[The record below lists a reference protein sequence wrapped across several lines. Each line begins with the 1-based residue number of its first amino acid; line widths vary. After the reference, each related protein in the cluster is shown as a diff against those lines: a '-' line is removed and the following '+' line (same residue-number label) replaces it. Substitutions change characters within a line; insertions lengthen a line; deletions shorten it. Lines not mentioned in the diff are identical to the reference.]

1 MIFECTLVRGPN
13 AASPQPPEELTIIAF
28 GGMPGLELQRQLQ
41 EARGVGPLSV
51 AGEDLSALTVG
62 HPPLVAGA
70 VLVDGHC
77 PIEKSD
83 SPATPLLLLSHTGP
97 GAGSVF
103 ALQRGHHHIGR
114 GDVDIRIPDPG
125 MSREHAVLEVS
136 STALSV
142 TDTGSRNS
150 VLVDGERVREKTV
163 TSSSEIRC
171 GNTTFTIV
179 TPNSST
185 PGIHADAG
193 RSVELPLEVQRQTGS
208 LNRWPVAVA
217 AGLPLVAGV
226 GLALATGMWMFLG
239 FTAVSALGLLVP
251 IITGRKGRREFRLAV
266 ATAALQDAQRRRRC
280 SPSAAEIIVATM
292 APAAGLVLNPPAP
305 PTLPGPV
312 AGSPDASSPRTA
324 TGSGT
329 CVRLGTAPT
338 LANVR
343 LVPADPHFCP
353 PAIGAMPVTLGV
365 HPATVALHG
374 QAEHVDALIRFV
386 IMQLSSFPGSSATP
400 IILLGPIGRLPLSAR
415 FLPHLTLATND
426 AAATAALRRSKGNN
440 NGRLIVLNDSPG
452 GDECNTKLLDAALE
466 ASWQVLRHSGHYPGP
481 NGVAIEI
488 GQSGTSAN
496 LKVPG
501 GLQEFIPDLVPLK
514 AFEQFCRTMASIP
527 HREGPAEDAIPESCS
542 LNDLLPGG
550 PRGILRRWVGGNGP
564 NELQAI
570 LGQGQDGPLT
580 FNFHIDGPHLLVA
593 GTTGSG
599 KSELLRTIVASMALN
614 HSPDQV
620 TFLFVDFKGG
630 SGLRPLRGLP
640 HCVGLLT
647 DLGSHH
653 LDRVLTSLRGEI
665 RRREELFA
673 DAGTSDLAAYQRS
686 AAATGAAIPHLVLVV
701 DEFRMLVDEAPGA
714 LRELMRV
721 AAIGRS
727 LGIHLVMATQ
737 RPQGALTADIRAN
750 VTSSIALRVQSDAE
764 SMDII
769 NSKAAASIGV
779 GVPGR
784 AYLVRAT
791 GNPEEFQTASL
802 AVPATV
808 SRAPEAA
815 IVQSAVGALHSPQD
829 KQPMIG
835 KSTAQ
840 SETRAE
846 AVVSATRTA
855 WRSLERA
862 DPRQPVAPPLPVS
875 IGWNEDLSA
884 FGMAGKDVEDAPD
897 GSMTPV
903 GPLGI
908 VDRPEQQS
916 VEALQWSPSD
926 HGHFAMIGSSSSG
939 MHECFKAASAML
951 AAHGIPPHLYILDS
965 VGMLGKLRP
974 DGSYGATLGLH
985 QLALAVRVLERLAE
999 EMARRRGAGEDVS
1012 TRPRLV
1018 LVVTGFC
1025 SWAAALRSGRFAW
1038 AEDLLRDIVRDGTP
1052 LGITVLISGE
1062 RELVSSRFFAAIPNR
1077 AFFPTGATEE
1087 SRYHWPRL
1095 PEVESVPGRAVAMGG
1110 FVQGATTVVH
1120 FRTAPIRTE
1129 PSRNDW
1135 PFVDLQPSSEPPF
1148 RVRPLPEY
1156 LSTSAFVAAMAAV
1169 PGPSGRSPGSA
1180 QSGSNRIARE
1190 DEDCAT
1196 SPDSIPLWIGLGGDE
1211 SVPVSFPLGRRGVSI
1226 IIGGHGSGK
1235 TSVLTSL
1242 MALNSQVPW
1251 IFPAAGTTTGAFWAS
1266 VARSATTGSLDPA
1279 SILCVDDADLL
1290 DPEGRAALAALAGR
1304 TRGMIMTATTGPA
1317 LLQRLPL
1324 AAEVQANGKGLI
1336 LAPRTPLD
1344 GDILGVRLEIENPPR
1359 AGRGVIVRGNRAV
1372 QVQVAFITDSM
1383 THIRSI
1389 ENQGGIR

>member
-1 MIFECTLVRGPN
+1 MIFECTLVRGPK
-13 AASPQPPEELTIIAF
+13 AGSPEPPEELTITAF
-28 GGMPGLELQRQLQ
+28 GGMPGSELQRQLQ

-77 PIEKSD
+77 PAEKSD
-83 SPATPLLLLSHTGP
+83 SPATPLLLLAHTGP

-103 ALQRGHHHIGR
+103 ALQRGYHHLGR
-114 GDVDIRIPDPG
+114 GAVDIRIPDPG

-163 TSSSEIRC
+163 TSSSRIRC

-179 TPNSST
+179 TSNSST

-193 RSVELPLEVQRQTGS
+193 RSVQVPLEVQRQTSS
-208 LNRWPVAVA
+208 LNRWSVAVA

-239 FTAVSALGLLVP
+239 FAAVSALSLLVP
-251 IITGRKGRREFRLAV
+251 MISGRKGRREFRLAV
-266 ATAALQDAQRRRRC
+266 ATAALQDAERRRRC
-280 SPSAAEIIVATM
+280 SPSAAEIIVATL
-292 APAAGLVLNPPAP
+292 APAAGLVLKPTAP
-305 PTLPGPV
+305 LTLPVPG
-312 AGSPDASSPRTA
+312 AGSPDASRQGTDA
-324 TGSGT
+324 GSGT
-329 CVRLGTAPT
+329 WVRLGTAPT

-343 LVPADPHFCP
+343 LVPADPHFRP
-353 PAIGAMPVTLGV
+353 PAIGAMPVTLGL
-365 HPATVALHG
+365 HPAIVALHG
-374 QAEHVDALIRFV
+374 QTEHVDALIRFIV
-386 IMQLSSFPGSSATP
+386 MQLASFPGSSSTP
-400 IILLGPIGRLPLSAR
+400 IVFLGPIGRLPLSAR
-415 FLPHLTLATND
+415 FLPYLTLATND
-426 AAATAALRRSKGNN
+426 AAATAALRRLKGTN
-440 NGRLIVLNDSPG
+440 NGRLIVLDDSPG
-452 GDECNTKLLDAALE
+452 GDDRHAKLLDAALE
-466 ASWQVLRHSGHYPGP
+466 ASWQVLRHSGSYAGP
-481 NGVAIEI
+481 TGVAIEI
-488 GQSGTSAN
+488 GQSGTSAV
-496 LKVPG
+496 LQVPG
-501 GLQEFIPDLVPLK
+501 GRQEFIPDMVPLK
-514 AFEQFCRTMASIP
+514 AFEQFCRTVASNP
-527 HREGPAEDAIPESCS
+527 HREAAADDGIPGSCS
-542 LNDLLPGG
+542 LSDLLPDG
-550 PRGILRRWVGGNGP
+550 PRGILRRWVGDNGP

-580 FNFHIDGPHLLVA
+580 FDFHVDGPHLLVA
-593 GTTGSG
+593 GTTGAG

-630 SGLRPLRGLP
+630 SGLRPLLGLP

-673 DAGTSDLAAYQRS
+673 DAGTSDLVAYQRS
-686 AAATGAAIPHLVLVV
+686 PAATVTAIPHLVLVV

-779 GVPGR
+779 DVPGR

-808 SRAPEAA
+808 SRWAPGAA
-815 IVQSAVGALHSPQD
+815 IVQSAFAALHPPQD
-829 KQPMIG
+829 KQPMVG

-840 SETRAE
+840 AEARAE
-846 AVVSATRTA
+846 AVVSATRTV
-855 WRSLERA
+855 WRCLGRA
-862 DPRQPVAPPLPVS
+862 DPRRPVAPLLPAS
-875 IGWNEDLSA
+875 IAWNEDLSA
-884 FGMAGKDVEDAPD
+884 FGVAGKDVEDVPD
-897 GSMTPV
+897 ASMAAV

-916 VEALQWSPSD
+916 VEALQWSPTD
-926 HGHFAMIGSSSSG
+926 HGHFALIGSSSSG

-951 AAHGIPPHLYILDS
+951 AAHGTPPHLYILDS
-965 VGMLGKLRP
+965 TGMLGKPLQG
-974 DGSYGATLGLH
+974 GSYGATLGLH
-985 QLALAVRVLERLAE
+985 QLALAVRVLERLTE
-999 EMARRRGAGEDVS
+999 EMARRRAEGQDVS
-1012 TRPRLV
+1012 TSPRLV
-1018 LVVTGFC
+1018 LVVTGWC

-1038 AEDLLRDIVRDGTP
+1038 AEDLLRDIIRDGTP
-1052 LGITVLISGE
+1052 LGVTVLISGE
-1062 RELVSSRFFAAIPNR
+1062 RELVSSRFFSAIPNR

-1110 FVQGATTVVH
+1110 FVQGAATVVH
-1120 FRTAPIRTE
+1120 FRTAPSGT
-1129 PSRNDW
+1129 DW

-1148 RVRPLPEY
+1148 RVRPLPES
-1156 LSTSAFVAAMAAV
+1156 LSTSEFDVAMAEDLD
-1169 PGPSGRSPGSA
+1169 SG
-1180 QSGSNRIARE
+1180 I
-1190 DEDCAT
+1190 

-1211 SVPVSFPLGRRGVSI
+1211 SVPISFPLGPRGVSI
-1226 IIGGHGSGK
+1226 VIGGHGSGK
-1235 TSVLTSL
+1235 TSVLASLTSL
-1242 MALNSQVPW
+1242 NPQVPW
-1251 IFPAAGTTTGAFWAS
+1251 VFPGVGTTAGAFWAT
-1266 VARSATTGSLDPA
+1266 VARSATAGSLDPA

-1304 TRGMIMTATTGPA
+1304 TRGVIMTAMSGPA

-1324 AAEVQANGKGLI
+1324 AGEVQANGMGLI

-1344 GDILGVRLEIENPPR
+1344 GDILGVRLETENSPR
-1359 AGRGVIVRGNRAV
+1359 AGRGVIVRGNRVV
-1372 QVQVAFITDSM
+1372 QLQVAFTSDSA
-1383 THIRSI
+1383 TNISTIGSHGSVR
-1389 ENQGGIR
+1389 

>member
-1 MIFECTLVRGPN
+1 MNFECTLVRGPN
-13 AASPQPPEELTIIAF
+13 AASLEPPEELTITVD
-28 GGMPGLELQRQLQ
+28 GGMPGSELQRQLHK
-41 EARGVGPLSV
+41 ARGVGPLSV
-51 AGEDLSALTVG
+51 AGEDLSTLTVG

-70 VLVDGHC
+70 VLVDGHR
-77 PIEKSD
+77 PAEKSD
-83 SPATPLLLLSHTGP
+83 SPAMPLLLLAHTGP
-97 GAGSVF
+97 GAGTVF

-125 MSREHAVLEVS
+125 MSREHAVLRVS
-136 STALSV
+136 STALSI
-142 TDTGSRNS
+142 TDTGSRNW

-163 TSSSEIRC
+163 TSSSRIRC
-171 GNTTFTIV
+171 GNTSFTIV
-179 TPNSST
+179 TPKSST

-193 RSVELPLEVQRQTGS
+193 RSVEVPLEVQRQAGS
-208 LNRWPVAVA
+208 LNRWSVAVA

-239 FTAVSALGLLVP
+239 FTAVSALSLLVP
-251 IITGRKGRREFRLAV
+251 MITGRKGRREFRLAV
-266 ATAALQDAQRRRRC
+266 ATAALQDAERRRRC
-280 SPSAAEIIVATM
+280 SPSAAEIIVATL
-292 APAAGLVLNPPAP
+292 APAAGLVLNPQAP
-305 PTLPGPV
+305 LALPRPG
-312 AGSPDASSPRTA
+312 AGSPVASRQGTA
-324 TGSGT
+324 AGPETW
-329 CVRLGTAPT
+329 VRLGTAPT

-343 LVPADPHFCP
+343 PVPADPHFRP
-353 PAIGAMPVTLGV
+353 PAIGSMPVTLGL
-365 HPATVALHG
+365 HPGIVELHG
-374 QAEHVDALIRFV
+374 QTEHVDALIRFIV
-386 IMQLSSFPGSSATP
+386 MQLASFPGSSAKP

-415 FLPHLTLATND
+415 FLPYLTLATNQ
-426 AAATAALRRSKGNN
+426 AAATAALRRSKGTN
-440 NGRLIVLNDSPG
+440 NGRLVVLDDPSG
-452 GDECNTKLLDAALE
+452 GDDGNTKLLDAALE
-466 ASWQVLRHSGHYPGP
+466 ASWQVLRHSGPYAGP
-481 NGVAIEI
+481 TGVVIEI
-488 GQSGTSAN
+488 GQSGTSAV
-496 LKVPG
+496 LQFPG
-501 GLQEFIPDLVPLK
+501 GLQEFIPDMVPLK
-514 AFEQFCRTMASIP
+514 AFDQFCRTVASTP
-527 HREGPAEDAIPESCS
+527 HREGPADDGIPGFCS

-550 PRGILRRWVGGNGP
+550 PRGILRRWVGENGS

-580 FNFHIDGPHLLVA
+580 FDFHVDGPHLLVA
-593 GTTGSG
+593 GTTGAG

-630 SGLRPLRGLP
+630 SGLRPLLGLP

-673 DAGTSDLAAYQRS
+673 DLGTSDLAAYQRS
-686 AAATGAAIPHLVLVV
+686 PAATEAAVPHLVLVV

-750 VTSSIALRVQSDAE
+750 VTSSVALRVQSDAE

-779 GVPGR
+779 DVPGR

-791 GNPEEFQTASL
+791 GDPEEFQTASL
-802 AVPATV
+802 AVPTTI
-808 SRAPEAA
+808 SRRAPGAA
-815 IVQSAVGALHSPQD
+815 IVQSAIGALNPPPD
-829 KQPMIG
+829 KQPVAG

-840 SETRAE
+840 AEARAE
-846 AVVSATRTA
+846 GVVSATRTA
-855 WRSLERA
+855 WRSLGRA
-862 DPRQPVAPPLPVS
+862 DPRQPVAPLLPVS
-875 IGWNEDLSA
+875 IGWSEDLST
-884 FGMAGKDVEDAPD
+884 FRVAGNDGEDAMD
-897 GSMTPV
+897 ASITPV

-916 VEALQWSPSD
+916 VDVLQWSPSE
-926 HGHFAMIGSSSSG
+926 HGHLAMIGSSSSG

-951 AAHGIPPHLYILDS
+951 AAHGTPPHLYILDAA
-965 VGMLGKLRP
+965 GMLGKLRQG
-974 DGSYGATLGLH
+974 GSYGATLGLH

-999 EMARRRGAGEDVS
+999 EMARRRAAGEDVS
-1012 TRPRLV
+1012 TSPRLV

-1038 AEDLLRDIVRDGTP
+1038 AEDLLRDIIRDGTP
-1052 LGITVLISGE
+1052 LGVTVLISGE
-1062 RELVSSRFFAAIPNR
+1062 RELVSSRFFGAIPNR

-1110 FVQGATTVVH
+1110 FVQGAATMVH
-1120 FRTAPIRTE
+1120 FRTAPSGT
-1129 PSRNDW
+1129 DW

-1148 RVRPLPEY
+1148 RIRPLPES
-1156 LSTSAFVAAMAAV
+1156 LSTSDFDVAVAATPRA
-1169 PGPSGRSPGSA
+1169 SRRSPESA
-1180 QSGSNRIARE
+1180 QSGSYRVAAE
-1190 DEDCAT
+1190 DLECGI
-1196 SPDSIPLWIGLGGDE
+1196 SPDFVPLWIGIGGDE
-1211 SVPVSFPLGRRGVSI
+1211 SVPVSFPLAPRGVSI
-1226 IIGGHGSGK
+1226 IIGGRGSGK

-1242 MALNSQVPW
+1242 MSLNPQVPW
-1251 IFPAAGTTTGAFWAS
+1251 IFPGAGTTTGAFWAT
-1266 VARSATTGSLDPA
+1266 VADSATAGSLDPA

-1290 DPEGRAALAALAGR
+1290 DPGGRAALAALAGR
-1304 TRGMIMTATTGPA
+1304 TRGVIMTATSGPG

-1324 AAEVQANGKGLI
+1324 AAEAQANGKGLI

-1344 GDILGVRLEIENPPR
+1344 GDILGVRLEIENSPR

-1372 QVQVAFITDSM
+1372 QVQVAFTTDSA
-1383 THIRSI
+1383 THISTIGSQGSI
-1389 ENQGGIR
+1389 D